1 MQFICGL
8 ASLQKSDIFV
18 ALLVCEVLYSNLLFL
33 VNHEIERLLFGEQSL
48 QFQRRQHFSVFSF
61 SRLLASAPILAR
73 VFPCSPELE
82 ILLPHLLRAALASF
96 ILPVQDGWSLSLFC
110 LLDII
115 EHCCLLCGPFPLL
128 WIEVSVSS
136 YPYSVPI
143 FLYVLNF
150 SSNNC
155 PECSTDTWQLKKLS
169 QHLKY
174 SDSIPE

>member
-1 MQFICGL
+1 M
-8 ASLQKSDIFV
+8 
-18 ALLVCEVLYSNLLFL
+18 
-33 VNHEIERLLFGEQSL
+33 FGEQSS

-61 SRLLASAPILAR
+61 SSRLLASAPSLAR
-73 VFPCSPELE
+73 VFPCSPGCLELE
-82 ILLPHLLRAALASF
+82 ILLPRLLRAALASF
-96 ILPVQDGWSLSLFC
+96 ILPMQDGCSLSLFC
-110 LLDII
+110 LLDIM
-115 EHCCLLCGPFPLL
+115 EHCCFLCGPFPLV
-128 WIEVSVSS
+128 WIKVSVSS

-143 FLYVLNF
+143 FLYVLNI